1 MFRKT
6 KEKDF
11 IESKKAKLEFL
22 QTKSSSALDLVT
34 NTIDN
39 LANINE
45 EIDKTIFEIEEA
57 KTKLESTKNDLKQ
70 QQGKNSKIIS
80 KFRALISDD
89 E

>member
-1 MFRKT
+1 MFNRT

-22 QTKSSSALDLVT
+22 QNKSSSALDLVT
-34 NTIDN
+34 NTINN
-39 LANINE
+39 LSDINE

-57 KTKLESTKNDLKQ
+57 KTKLELTENDLKQ
-70 QQGKNSKIIS
+70 QQGKNSKIIT
-80 KFRALISDD
+80 KFRTLISDD

>member
-57 KTKLESTKNDLKQ
+57 KTKLESTENDLKQ

-80 KFRALISDD
+80 KFRALISDY

>member
-57 KTKLESTKNDLKQ
+57 KTKLESTENDLKQ

>member
-57 KTKLESTKNDLKQ
+57 KTKLESTENHLKE

>member
-1 MFRKT
+1 MFFKT

-22 QTKSSSALDLVT
+22 QNKSSSALDLVT
-34 NTIDN
+34 NTINN
-39 LANINE
+39 LSDINE

-57 KTKLESTKNDLKQ
+57 KTKLEATENHLKE
-70 QQGKNSKIIS
+70 QQGKNSKIIT

>member
-11 IESKKAKLEFL
+11 IENKKAKLKFL
-22 QTKSSSALDLVT
+22 QNKSSSALDLVT
-34 NTIDN
+34 NTINN
-39 LANINE
+39 LSDINE

-57 KTKLESTKNDLKQ
+57 KTKLESTENDLKQ
-70 QQGKNSKIIS
+70 QQGKNSKIIT

>member
-11 IESKKAKLEFL
+11 IENKKAKLEFL
-22 QTKSSSALDLVT
+22 QNKSSSALDLVT
-34 NTIDN
+34 NTINN
-39 LANINE
+39 LSDINE

-57 KTKLESTKNDLKQ
+57 KTKLESTENDLKQ
-70 QQGKNSKIIS
+70 QQGKNSKIIT